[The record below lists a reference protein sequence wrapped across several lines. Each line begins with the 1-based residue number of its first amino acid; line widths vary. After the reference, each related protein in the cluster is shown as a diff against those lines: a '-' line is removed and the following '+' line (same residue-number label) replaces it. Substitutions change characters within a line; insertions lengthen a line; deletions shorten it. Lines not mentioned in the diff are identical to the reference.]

1 MKRWSCPRLRVE
13 EMVRLHLQ
21 LGSRGDRRPPAWR
34 NETVVHPLYPRKVSV
49 ETTSQ
54 ERCWGHKARRDSERA
69 AARPRLISGPTQ
81 IGTQAQGPAYQIE
94 DAPRNARH
102 ARAQRRYRCSSSHT
116 LTGPPHEP
124 GQTRC
129 RSAGSPTRDFAVL
142 KKGSRTGGRASLST
156 SQRESRVTRQR
167 KRGGK

>member
-1 MKRWSCPRLRVE
+1 MGGVGDRPGTWHGNATRRN
-13 EMVRLHLQ
+13 EMVVCP
-21 LGSRGDRRPPAWR
+21 S
-34 NETVVHPLYPRKVSV
+34 YPQKVRV
-49 ETTSQ
+49 ETTFQ
-54 ERCWGHKARRDSERA
+54 ERWPGHKSRRASERA

-81 IGTQAQGPAYQIE
+81 IGTQTQGPACQIE

-129 RSAGSPTRDFAVL
+129 RSEGSPSRHFAML
-142 KKGSRTGGRASLST
+142 KKGSRTGGRASLRT
-156 SQRESRVTRQR
+156 SQRESRVTKQ
-167 KRGGK
+167 KERGRG